1 MVFCL
6 LICFKEML
14 PRIYFKIKQNN
25 KNKKN
30 TSQAGDTSGT
40 QRPTTLLGTQ
50 TILLHA
56 ASSSSN
62 TLMSLSETPSKSLT
76 KKSIKSNLI
85 QKTLLMLCQ
94 YLAHKL
100 ICTTVTEFLKF
111 QWRIQ
116 KNLKFWST
124 ENSGAEASTCHMK
137 VDKEWDME
145 VFCTYSLAIH
155 PNFSYYY
162 LLNL

>member
-1 MVFCL
+1 M

-14 PRIYFKIKQNN
+14 LRIYFKIKQN

-62 TLMSLSETPSKSLT
+62 TMMSLSETPSKSLT

-85 QKTLLMLCQ
+85 QKNTSDALS
-94 YLAHKL
+94 
-100 ICTTVTEFLKF
+100 I
-111 QWRIQ
+111 
-116 KNLKFWST
+116 
-124 ENSGAEASTCHMK
+124 SGT
-137 VDKEWDME
+137 
-145 VFCTYSLAIH
+145 
-155 PNFSYYY
+155 
-162 LLNL
+162 